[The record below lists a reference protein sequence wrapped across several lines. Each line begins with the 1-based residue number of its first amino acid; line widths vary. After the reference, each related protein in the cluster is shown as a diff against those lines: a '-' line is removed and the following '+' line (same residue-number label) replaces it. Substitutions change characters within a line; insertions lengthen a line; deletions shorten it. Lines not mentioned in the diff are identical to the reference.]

1 MANTFLRNLSP
12 SAKVII
18 FLPLT
23 FVFGLIFSGL
33 AMLALSAN
41 LGLSYQEV
49 FEIVSGQREDPN
61 DIQILRWANAANQVG
76 SFLVASLVFV
86 LMFSRDAVDDF
97 WSKRGSWM
105 LLFVPVFMIF
115 TLSQIEWTIRLNE
128 WFIPEGGVL
137 EGMFKPLEER
147 AGQMTERMMQM
158 PNVSDLFLN
167 LLLFAA
173 LPAVG
178 EELAFR
184 GIVQS
189 QMAKA
194 TKNIH
199 LSIWITAIV
208 FSAIHMQFYGFLPR
222 LMLGA
227 IFGYLLIWSG
237 TIWAPILAHFTNNAL
252 AVVTYYYIQHDPSF
266 TDGQL
271 ENQAASP
278 LITVISIVI
287 FVGFLMIFTR
297 YSKWSEISGKYLFF
311 DNQSIR

>member
-1 MANTFLRNLSP
+1 
-12 SAKVII
+12 
-18 FLPLT
+18 
-23 FVFGLIFSGL
+23 
-33 AMLALSAN
+33 
-41 LGLSYQEV
+41 
-49 FEIVSGQREDPN
+49 
-61 DIQILRWANAANQVG
+61 
-76 SFLVASLVFV
+76 
-86 LMFSRDAVDDF
+86 
-97 WSKRGSWM
+97 
-105 LLFVPVFMIF
+105 
-115 TLSQIEWTIRLNE
+115 
-128 WFIPEGGVL
+128 
-137 EGMFKPLEER
+137 
-147 AGQMTERMMQM
+147 
-158 PNVSDLFLN
+158 
-167 LLLFAA
+167 
-173 LPAVG
+173 
-178 EELAFR
+178 
-184 GIVQS
+184 
-189 QMAKA
+189 MAKA

>member
-1 MANTFLRNLSP
+1 MANSFLRSLSP
-12 SAKVII
+12 AAKVII

-23 FVFGLIFSGL
+23 YVFGLIFSGL
-33 AMLALSAN
+33 AILILSAN
-41 LGLSYQEV
+41 LGLSYEEV
-49 FEIVSGQREDPN
+49 FSIVTGQKEDPN
-61 DIQILRWANAANQVG
+61 DIQILRWTNAANQLG
-76 SFLVASLVFV
+76 SFIVASILFV
-86 LMFSRDAVDDF
+86 VMFSREAVDDF

-105 LLFVPVFMIF
+105 LLFVPIFMIF

-128 WFIPEGGVL
+128 WLIPEGSTL
-137 EGMFKPLEER
+137 EGIFKPFEDR
-147 AGQMTERMMQM
+147 AADMTERMMNM
-158 PNVSDLFLN
+158 PNVSDLLLN

-194 TKNIH
+194 TKRIH
-199 LSIWITAIV
+199 LSIWITAFV

-222 LMLGA
+222 MMLGA

-252 AVVTYYYIQHDPSF
+252 AVITYYYIQHDPSF

-271 ENQAASP
+271 ESQAASP

-287 FVGFLMIFTR
+287 FVGFLMLFTR

-311 DNQSIR
+311 DNQSVR